1 VVDFDEI
8 KNKLREDRK
17 RIITLE
23 GDVGDLK
30 IEMGKVSVALEHSD
44 KRAEERHAGVKT
56 SQSEI
61 KTLIQER
68 IEMDRERERDARE
81 YRQQRETI
89 EREASLARQRW
100 AQSLLTP
107 QTLIIV
113 LAVIL
118 SLMGVKAGE
127 LLFAENVS
135 GEAIGGGAEK

>member
-1 VVDFDEI
+1 MADLEEI

-23 GDVGDLK
+23 GDVGELK
-30 IEMGKVSVALEHSD
+30 IEVGKVSVALEHSD
-44 KRAEERHAGVKT
+44 RRAEERHAGVKT
-56 SQSEI
+56 SQLQI
-61 KTLIQER
+61 KSLIQER

-81 YRQQRETI
+81 YRQQRETL
-89 EREASLARQRW
+89 EREAAIARQRW

-107 QTLIIV
+107 QTLIII

-127 LLFAENVS
+127 LMWFAESVS
-135 GEAIGGGAEK
+135 GAEK

>member
-1 VVDFDEI
+1 VSDLTEI

-23 GDVGDLK
+23 CDVGELK
-30 IEMGKVSVALEHSD
+30 IEVGKVSVALEHSD

-56 SQSEI
+56 SQLEI

-68 IEMDRERERDARE
+68 IEIDRGREKDARE
-81 YRQQRETI
+81 YRQQRETL
-89 EREASLARQRW
+89 EREAAIARQRW
-100 AQSLLTP
+100 VQSLLTP
-107 QTLIIV
+107 QTLIII

-127 LLFAENVS
+127 LMWFAESV
-135 GEAIGGGAEK
+135 GDLEE